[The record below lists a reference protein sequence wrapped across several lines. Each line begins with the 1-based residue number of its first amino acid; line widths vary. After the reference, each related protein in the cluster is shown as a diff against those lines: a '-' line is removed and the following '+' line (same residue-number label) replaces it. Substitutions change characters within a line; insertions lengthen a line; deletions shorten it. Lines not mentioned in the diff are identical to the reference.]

1 MVKRLI
7 LLVILL
13 TLSLPS
19 FSQTV
24 TQSKDSQVVV
34 LPVKVAREVVKDLM
48 RGDSAIAQLSL
59 ANIQITQLELK
70 VTYQDSV
77 IQKLKTKED
86 NYITL
91 VDSER
96 RKNEILNDEIKTT
109 QKELRKVKTKKTFS
123 QIISGAI
130 ILTLSYL
137 YITK

>member
-77 IQKLKTKED
+77 IQKLKLKED

-91 VDSER
+91 VESEK

>member
-1 MVKRLI
+1 MV
-7 LLVILL
+7 VLL
-13 TLSLPS
+13 TMSLPS

-70 VTYQDSV
+70 VVYQDSV
-77 IQKLKTKED
+77 IQKLKSKED

-91 VDSER
+91 IDSEK

>member
-1 MVKRLI
+1 M
-7 LLVILL
+7 
-13 TLSLPS
+13 SLPS

-24 TQSKDSQVVV
+24 TQSKDSQVVI

-77 IQKLKTKED
+77 IQKLKSKED

-91 VDSER
+91 VESEK

>member
-1 MVKRLI
+1 
-7 LLVILL
+7 
-13 TLSLPS
+13 
-19 FSQTV
+19 
-24 TQSKDSQVVV
+24 
-34 LPVKVAREVVKDLM
+34 M

-77 IQKLKTKED
+77 IQKLKSKED

-91 VDSER
+91 VESEK

-123 QIISGAI
+123 QTISGAI

>member
-1 MVKRLI
+1 
-7 LLVILL
+7 
-13 TLSLPS
+13 
-19 FSQTV
+19 
-24 TQSKDSQVVV
+24 
-34 LPVKVAREVVKDLM
+34 M

-70 VTYQDSV
+70 VTYQDTV
-77 IQKLKTKED
+77 IQKLKSKED

-91 VDSER
+91 VESEK

>member
-1 MVKRLI
+1 MV
-7 LLVILL
+7 VLL
-13 TLSLPS
+13 TMSLPS

-24 TQSKDSQVVV
+24 TQSKDSQVVI

-77 IQKLKTKED
+77 IQKLKSKED

-91 VDSER
+91 VESEK

>member
-1 MVKRLI
+1 MV
-7 LLVILL
+7 VLL
-13 TLSLPS
+13 TMSLPS

-24 TQSKDSQVVV
+24 TQSKDSQVVI

-59 ANIQITQLELK
+59 ANIQISQLELK
-70 VTYQDSV
+70 VVYQDSV
-77 IQKLKTKED
+77 IQKLKSKED

-91 VDSER
+91 IDSEK

>member
-1 MVKRLI
+1 M
-7 LLVILL
+7 
-13 TLSLPS
+13 SLPS

-70 VTYQDSV
+70 VVYQDSV
-77 IQKLKTKED
+77 IQKLKSKED

-91 VDSER
+91 IDSEK

>member
-1 MVKRLI
+1 MVKRLF
-7 LLVILL
+7 LLVVLL
-13 TLSLPS
+13 TMSLPS

-77 IQKLKTKED
+77 IQKLKSKED

-91 VDSER
+91 VESEK

>member
-1 MVKRLI
+1 M
-7 LLVILL
+7 
-13 TLSLPS
+13 SLPS

-59 ANIQITQLELK
+59 ANIQISQLELK
-70 VTYQDSV
+70 VVYQDSV
-77 IQKLKTKED
+77 IQKLKSKED

-91 VDSER
+91 IESEK

>member
-1 MVKRLI
+1 M
-7 LLVILL
+7 
-13 TLSLPS
+13 SLPS

-70 VTYQDSV
+70 VVYQDSV
-77 IQKLKTKED
+77 IQKLKSKED

-91 VDSER
+91 IDSEK

-137 YITK
+137 YTTK

>member
-1 MVKRLI
+1 M
-7 LLVILL
+7 
-13 TLSLPS
+13 SLPS

-24 TQSKDSQVVV
+24 TQSKDSQVVI

-59 ANIQITQLELK
+59 ANIQISQLELK
-70 VTYQDSV
+70 VVYQDSV
-77 IQKLKTKED
+77 IQKLKSKED

-91 VDSER
+91 IDSEK

>member
-77 IQKLKTKED
+77 IQKLKSKED

-91 VDSER
+91 VESEK

>member
-24 TQSKDSQVVV
+24 TQSKDSQVVI

-59 ANIQITQLELK
+59 ANIQISQLELK
-70 VTYQDSV
+70 VVYQDSV
-77 IQKLKTKED
+77 IQKLKSKED

-91 VDSER
+91 IDSEK

>member
-1 MVKRLI
+1 M
-7 LLVILL
+7 
-13 TLSLPS
+13 SLPS

-77 IQKLKTKED
+77 IQKLKSKED

-91 VDSER
+91 VESEK

>member
-1 MVKRLI
+1 MVKRLF
-7 LLVILL
+7 LLVVLL
-13 TLSLPS
+13 TMSLPS

-70 VTYQDSV
+70 VVYQDSV
-77 IQKLKTKED
+77 IQKLKSKED

-91 VDSER
+91 IDSEK

>member
-1 MVKRLI
+1 
-7 LLVILL
+7 
-13 TLSLPS
+13 
-19 FSQTV
+19 
-24 TQSKDSQVVV
+24 
-34 LPVKVAREVVKDLM
+34 M
-48 RGDSAIAQLSL
+48 RGDSAIAQLSF

-77 IQKLKTKED
+77 IQKLKSKED

-91 VDSER
+91 VESEK

>member
-1 MVKRLI
+1 
-7 LLVILL
+7 
-13 TLSLPS
+13 
-19 FSQTV
+19 
-24 TQSKDSQVVV
+24 
-34 LPVKVAREVVKDLM
+34 M

-77 IQKLKTKED
+77 IQKLKSKED

-91 VDSER
+91 VESEKI
-96 RKNEILNDEIKTT
+96 KNEILNDEIKTT

>member
-1 MVKRLI
+1 MVKRLV
-7 LLVILL
+7 LLALLL

-24 TQSKDSQVVV
+24 TQSKDTQVVV

>member
-1 MVKRLI
+1 MV
-7 LLVILL
+7 VLL
-13 TLSLPS
+13 TMSLPS

-70 VTYQDSV
+70 VVYQDSV
-77 IQKLKTKED
+77 IQKLKSKED

-91 VDSER
+91 VESEK